1 MEANASPVT
10 KFRTG
15 KFGLRNHFEEIM
27 KITIL
32 ILCSFMF
39 VVSINLSAEIL
50 DSSGERVNTKMM
62 DSLTVSVLDSCLA
75 YLHLEPFEL
84 GFEKAWVK
92 DDTFKL
98 KVIDHL
104 LDNPLDLPEYVE
116 ETVEAADLSIADPVE
131 FLKFAS
137 KQLDCELGNIDIE
150 NPGAVIYLLESA
162 MIEAEKFRKQA
173 SADLDEMELH
183 DLIMSAPGLW
193 IDEED
198 ANSELLKGAWQR
210 EFHVEVDTSRV
221 IDKDRLLNIIK
232 KMDRHSL
239 NQAGR
244 IFAENIWRIYQTVN
258 WEEQQLIK
266 PDQSIQGTSGEILFY
281 KNSDLGKII
290 IGGKG
295 DNVYS
300 EDFAIIIDLG
310 GNDTYRCRA
319 GGAMG
324 ELGNPFSAVIDYSG
338 NDIYFEGEK
347 AVNQGSGFLG
357 CGILIDGEGDDI
369 YHGSD
374 YSQGVGIFG
383 TGILYDASG
392 KDDYRAGVFSQ
403 AAGNVGI
410 GILMDEGE
418 EDDRYFAK
426 IWAQGMGSV
435 FGYGMLHDGGGDD
448 TYRTGGAYLHAPL
461 LPNDYQSFSHG
472 FGMGWRP
479 RAGGGIG
486 VLYDV
491 SGNDFYDGEVFC
503 QGSAYWYSL
512 GMLIDGDGN
521 DSYNAAQYGQ
531 GAGIHLAIG
540 ALWDK
545 GGDDQYHSRNGVIG
559 GTAHDLSVGMLVD
572 DSGDDYYTVSGGYGV
587 ALTNS
592 FALFIDKLGDDMYS
606 TWENYSFGSVRWAR
620 GFAGCGIFMD
630 LEGKDRYS
638 RNSQADNGK
647 LWTFNDWGIG
657 IDLERDIIA
666 SAKEEPI
673 EDIILTAED
682 SLKTVEELFDEASLW
697 AVGSNRQ
704 KVARAVEA
712 FKAKGMEAVT
722 FICENKLHT
731 DTSLE
736 LRLIDTITD
745 TYPDS
750 IAPLLLQKI
759 TDENERVQ
767 KNSIRL
773 LGITKYDKAVLPL
786 LEMLSRKIYYDLRR
800 SIIGAL
806 GKIGDKTAT
815 SKIIKF
821 IDDEDELCRLT
832 VVGAISSLK
841 DESAIPT
848 LISALDDEIFT
859 VRSAALNSLKSF
871 NQPIT
876 ANLLMDY
883 VNSSKANYPE
893 IGLKAIAN
901 YLYATADSTGSI
913 YAKKKYKI
921 MLELENLAESE
932 NELIRAEALS
942 ALWQNGGELQKRWV
956 NKKIENE
963 FSPFVRAVFEETRG
977 KSE

>member
-1 MEANASPVT
+1 M
-10 KFRTG
+10 
-15 KFGLRNHFEEIM
+15 
-27 KITIL
+27 
-32 ILCSFMF
+32 
-39 VVSINLSAEIL
+39 L
-50 DSSGERVNTKMM
+50 DSLS
-62 DSLTVSVLDSCLA
+62 VSVLDSCLT

-98 KVIDHL
+98 KVIDLL

-116 ETVEAADLSIADPVE
+116 ETILMADESIDDPVKLLE
-131 FLKFAS
+131 YAS
-137 KQLDCELGNIDIE
+137 EQVDCELSDYE
-150 NPGAVIYLLESA
+150 FEDPGSVLALLEASI
-162 MIEAEKFRKQA
+162 IEAEKFRKQA
-173 SADLDEMELH
+173 SASLDEWELH
-183 DLIMSAPGLW
+183 DLIMSSPGLW
-193 IDEED
+193 ADEED
-198 ANSELLKGAWQR
+198 PESELLKGAWQY
-210 EFHVEVDTSRV
+210 EFNTFVDTSRV
-221 IDKDRLLNIIK
+221 VDKDDLLNIIK
-232 KMDRHSL
+232 KIDRTALNTAGMIFTEIIWDIFQNTDWDIEELNASDSL
-239 NQAGR
+239 PIGVQ
-244 IFAENIWRIYQTVN
+244 
-258 WEEQQLIK
+258 
-266 PDQSIQGTSGEILFY
+266 GEILGYQSTSFG
-281 KNSDLGKII
+281 DIV

-324 ELGNPFSAVIDYSG
+324 ELGNPFSAVIDYNG

-357 CGILIDGEGDDI
+357 CGILIDVEGDDI

-383 TGILYDASG
+383 TGILYDKNG
-392 KDDYRAGVFSQ
+392 MDDYRAGIFCQ

-410 GILMDEGE
+410 GILMDIGD
-418 EDDRYFAK
+418 EDDRYLAK

-435 FGYGMLHDGGGDD
+435 FGYGLLHDGGGDD

-486 VLYDV
+486 VLYDK
-491 SGNDFYDGEVFC
+491 SGNDFYEGEVFC

-531 GAGIHLAIG
+531 GAGIHLAVG

-559 GTAHDLSVGMLVD
+559 GTAHDLSVGLLVD

-606 TWENYSFGSVRWAR
+606 TWEDYSFGSVRWGR

-638 RNSQADNGK
+638 RNSLADNGK
-647 LWTFNDWGIG
+647 IWTFNDWGIG
-657 IDLERDIIA
+657 VDLDRDIIA
-666 SAKEEPI
+666 STKEEPI
-673 EDIILTAED
+673 EEIILTAED
-682 SLKTVEELFDEASLW
+682 SLKTVEELFTEASLW
-697 AVGSNRQ
+697 AVGNNRQ

-712 FKAKGMEAVT
+712 FKAKGMEAIEY
-722 FICENKLHT
+722 ICENKLPT
-731 DTSLE
+731 DASLE
-736 LRLIDTITD
+736 LRLIDTISE

-750 IAPLLLQKI
+750 IAPLLLEKI
-759 TDENERVQ
+759 YDENERVQ
-767 KNSIRL
+767 KNSVRL
-773 LGITKYDKAVLPL
+773 LGITKYKEAVNPL
-786 LEMLSRKIYYDLRR
+786 LKMLQQNRYYDLRR
-800 SIIGAL
+800 SLIGAL
-806 GKIGDKTAT
+806 GRIEDKTAT
-815 SKIIKF
+815 EEIIKF
-821 IDDEDELCRLT
+821 IDDEEELCRLT
-832 VVGAISSLK
+832 VVGAISRLK
-841 DESAIPT
+841 DESAVPT
-848 LISALDDEIFT
+848 LISAMDDKIFT

-871 NQPIT
+871 KQTEIINQ
-876 ANLLMDY
+876 LLDY
-883 VNSSKANYPE
+883 VNSQNTKYPE
-893 IGLKAIAN
+893 IGLKAISN
-901 YLYATADSTGSI
+901 YLHSTTDSTDTI
-913 YAKKKYKI
+913 YKKKRTKI
-921 MLELENLAESE
+921 LLKLQELAESS
-932 NELIRAEALS
+932 NELVRAEALS
-942 ALWQNGGELQKRWV
+942 TLWQYGDDMQKQ
-956 NKKIENE
+956 
-963 FSPFVRAVFEETRG
+963 FVDVILEKEQSQFVKAVFEEVKR

>member
-1 MEANASPVT
+1 
-10 KFRTG
+10 
-15 KFGLRNHFEEIM
+15 M
-27 KITIL
+27 KRKSITIF
-32 ILCSFMF
+32 CSLLFI
-39 VVSINLSAEIL
+39 VSFGLSAEML
-50 DSSGERVNTKMM
+50 DSLSVT
-62 DSLTVSVLDSCLA
+62 VLDSCLA

-104 LDNPLDLPEYVE
+104 LDNPLELPEYVE
-116 ETVEAADLSIADPVE
+116 ETVEIADISIDDPVE
-131 FLKFAS
+131 FLEYAS
-137 KQLDCELGNIDIE
+137 KQLDCELGNVDIE
-150 NPGAVIYLLESA
+150 NSGSAIVMLETA
-162 MIEAEKFRKQA
+162 MIEAEKYRKQA
-173 SADLDEMELH
+173 LVDLDEMELH

-193 IDEED
+193 ADEED
-198 ANSELLKGAWQR
+198 PESELLKGAWQIKY
-210 EFHVEVDTSRV
+210 HAEVDTSRTV
-221 IDKDRLLNIIK
+221 DKDRLLNIIK
-232 KMDRHSL
+232 KIDRVAL
-239 NQAGR
+239 NKAGI
-244 IFAENIWRIYQTVN
+244 IFSDVIWQIFKSTN
-258 WEEQQLIK
+258 WEEQKLIES
-266 PDQSIQGTSGEILFY
+266 DQIIKGASGKILY
-281 KNSDLGKII
+281 YQNSDLGNII

-300 EDFAIIIDLG
+300 DDYAIIIDLG

-324 ELGNPFSAVIDYSG
+324 ELGNPFSAVIDYCG

-383 TGILYDASG
+383 TGILYDADG

-486 VLYDV
+486 VLYDK

-512 GMLIDGDGN
+512 GMLIDGAGN

-572 DSGDDYYTVSGGYGV
+572 ENGDDYYTVSGGYGV

-606 TWENYSFGSVRWAR
+606 TWEDLSFGSMRWAR

-638 RNSQADNGK
+638 RNSLADNGK
-647 LWTFNDWGIG
+647 LWTYNDWGIG
-657 IDLERDIIA
+657 IDLDRDIIA

-673 EDIILTAED
+673 KEIILTAED

-722 FICENKLHT
+722 YICDNKLHT

-736 LRLIDTITD
+736 LRLIDTITKE
-745 TYPDS
+745 YPDS

-759 TDENERVQ
+759 TDENEQIQ

-773 LGITKYDKAVLPL
+773 LGVTKYDEAVLPL
-786 LEMLSRKIYYDLRR
+786 LDMLPRKKYYDLRR
-800 SIIGAL
+800 SLIGAL
-806 GKIGDKTAT
+806 GKIGDKSAT
-815 SKIIKF
+815 PEIIKF
-821 IDDEDELCRLT
+821 IDDDDELCRLT

-841 DESAIPT
+841 DERAVST
-848 LISALDDEIFT
+848 LMSALDDEIFT

-871 NQPIT
+871 KKPVT
-876 ANLLMDY
+876 AEMLLDY
-883 VNSSKANYPE
+883 IYNENSHYPE

-901 YLYATADSTGSI
+901 YLQSTVDSTDTI
-913 YAKKKYKI
+913 YEKKKYEI
-921 MLELENLAESE
+921 MLELDELANNE

-942 ALWQNGGELQKRWV
+942 TLWQNGGELQKRWV
-956 NKKIENE
+956 TKKMENE
-963 FSPFVRAVFEETRG
+963 YSPFVRAVFEEV
-977 KSE
+977 KSRSE

>member
-1 MEANASPVT
+1 MHKKTIILLCLLLLVVNSFLNA
-10 KFRTG
+10 
-15 KFGLRNHFEEIM
+15 EM
-27 KITIL
+27 
-32 ILCSFMF
+32 
-39 VVSINLSAEIL
+39 L
-50 DSSGERVNTKMM
+50 DSSVEKVNARML
-62 DSLTVSVLDSCLA
+62 DSLTVTVLDSCLA

-104 LDNPLDLPEYVE
+104 LDNPLDLPDYVE
-116 ETVEAADLSIADPVE
+116 KTVEIADSSIDDPVK
-131 FLKFAS
+131 FLEFAS
-137 KQLDCELGNIDIE
+137 KQLGCELGDVVIE
-150 NPGAVIYLLESA
+150 NPEAAIYLLESA
-162 MIEAEKFRKQA
+162 MIEAEKYRKQA
-173 SADLDEMELH
+173 LAKLDEMELH
-183 DLIMSAPGLW
+183 DLIMSVPGLW
-193 IDEED
+193 KDEED
-198 ANSELLKGAWQR
+198 SEIELLKGAWQR
-210 EFHVEVDTSRV
+210 EFHAEVDTSRSV
-221 IDKDRLLNIIK
+221 DKDRLLNIVK
-232 KMDRHSL
+232 KIDRVAL
-239 NQAGR
+239 NKAGM
-244 IFAENIWRIYQTVN
+244 IFSEIVWEIFQNTN
-258 WEEQQLIK
+258 WEEEDLAV
-266 PDQSIQGTSGEILFY
+266 PNHVLMGIQGEILMHL
-281 KNSDLGKII
+281 DTTLGSIV

-300 EDFAIIIDLG
+300 DDYAIIIDLG
-310 GNDTYRCRA
+310 GDDTYRCRA

-324 ELGNPFSAVIDYSG
+324 ELGNPFSAVIDYCG

-383 TGILYDASG
+383 TGILYDADG

-410 GILMDEGE
+410 GILMDQGE
-418 EDDRYFAK
+418 EDDRYLAK

-435 FGYGMLHDGGGDD
+435 FGYGILNDGGGDD
-448 TYRTGGAYLHAPL
+448 TYRTGGEYLHAPL

-512 GMLIDGDGN
+512 GMLIDGAGN

-572 DSGDDYYTVSGGYGV
+572 ENGDDYYTVSGGYGV

-606 TWENYSFGSVRWAR
+606 TWEDYSFGTVRWAR

-638 RNSQADNGK
+638 RNSLADNGK

-657 IDLERDIIA
+657 IDLDRDIIV
-666 SAKEEPI
+666 SAKQEPLK
-673 EDIILTAED
+673 EIILTAGD

-697 AVGSNRQ
+697 QVGSNRQ

-712 FKAKGMEAVT
+712 FKAKGMEAVEY
-722 FICENKLHT
+722 ICENKLHT

-736 LRLIDTITD
+736 LRLIDTITKE
-745 TYPDS
+745 YPDS
-750 IAPLLLQKI
+750 IAPLLLDRIK
-759 TDENERVQ
+759 DENEQIQ
-767 KNSIRL
+767 KNAIRL
-773 LGITKYDKAVLPL
+773 LGITKYDAAVNPL
-786 LEMLSRKIYYDLRR
+786 LNMLKKKRYFDLRR
-800 SIIGAL
+800 SLIGAL
-806 GKIGDKTAT
+806 GKISDKSAT
-815 SKIIKF
+815 QEIVRF

-832 VVGAISSLK
+832 VVGAISNLK
-841 DESAIPT
+841 DESTVPT

-871 NQPIT
+871 KEPNT
-876 ANLLMDY
+876 ADLLLDY
-883 VNSSKANYPE
+883 IYYEKTQYPE
-893 IGLKAIAN
+893 IGLKAIDN
-901 YLYATADSTGSI
+901 FLRATSDSTDI
-913 YAKKKYKI
+913 AYEKQKYKI
-921 MLELENLAESE
+921 ILELEDLAESE
-932 NELIRAEALS
+932 NELLRAEVLS
-942 ALWQNGGELQKRWV
+942 TLWQNGGELQKQEV
-956 NKKIENE
+956 ELLLENE
-963 FSPFVRAVFEETRG
+963 YSPYVRAVFEET
-977 KSE
+977 KSRSK